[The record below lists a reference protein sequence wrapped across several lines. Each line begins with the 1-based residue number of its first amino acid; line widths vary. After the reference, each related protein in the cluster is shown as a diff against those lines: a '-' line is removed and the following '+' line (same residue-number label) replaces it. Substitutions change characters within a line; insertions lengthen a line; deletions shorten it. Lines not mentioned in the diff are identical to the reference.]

1 MMRYL
6 GSPMPQWPQCAAPKR
21 AVVASALPGQGIGGY
36 VSGEGPRSSEGTQ
49 NWLSVTPPGPQGHAA
64 RSAVGLLTDWELV
77 PQVAWASIYSG
88 EGI

>member
-21 AVVASALPGQGIGGY
+21 AVVASTLQGQGIGGY

-49 NWLSVTPPGPQGHAA
+49 NWLSVTPPGPQGDAA

-77 PQVAWASIYSG
+77 PQV
-88 EGI
+88 

>member
-1 MMRYL
+1 MDQSPLL
-6 GSPMPQWPQCAAPKR
+6 GPNPCPELGTS
-21 AVVASALPGQGIGGY
+21 GGIGGY

-49 NWLSVTPPGPQGHAA
+49 NWLSVTPPGPQGDAA

-77 PQVAWASIYSG
+77 PQVEWASIYSG